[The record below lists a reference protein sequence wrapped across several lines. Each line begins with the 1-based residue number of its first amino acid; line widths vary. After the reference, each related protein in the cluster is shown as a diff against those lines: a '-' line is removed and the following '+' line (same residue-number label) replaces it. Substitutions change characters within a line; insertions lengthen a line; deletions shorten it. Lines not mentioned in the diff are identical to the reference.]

1 MKGVA
6 GQEARVAPRAARRR
20 SLVLLVALGL
30 PLACTF
36 ERRPAVEGEAGS
48 GDLVLSGGISSGL
61 DEGAAL
67 ETVRLFREAVALGD
81 LSLAL
86 VLLDREATLVDE
98 LVGEASEA
106 RTRGELLLALRR
118 RHAGGLSFESR
129 GDPLVASSGEGVLVG
144 SHLTVFQADAGG
156 EPALFGTLYESV
168 LLVPNPDAWR
178 IRHLHRS
185 FVPEATIP

>member
-1 MKGVA
+1 MTCVG
-6 GQEARVAPRAARRR
+6 PRHALRA
-20 SLVLLVALGL
+20 LVPLVVLGL

-48 GDLVLSGGISSGL
+48 TGELVRSGGISDGL

-118 RHAGGLSFESR
+118 RHAAGLSFESR
-129 GDPLVASSGEGVLVG
+129 GDPLVASSGEGLLVG
-144 SHLTVFQADAGG
+144 SHLTVFQAEAGG
-156 EPALFGTLYESV
+156 DPALFGTLYESV
-168 LLVPNPDAWR
+168 LLVPGPGAWR

-185 FVPEATIP
+185 FVPEPAMP